1 MLDNNQV
8 VLEQEILCSMFRNN
22 ELIIKARDS
31 IKPEMFLY
39 DKHMKIYL
47 GILDMVNNKM
57 EVDLV
62 TFIQY
67 HSAEIRNMDGA
78 SYISDIYTCNGSDSG
93 FNTKL
98 ELLIKNYKKHL
109 YVEMMNK
116 LNGDMALED
125 IEGEL
130 ESVKVKVHK
139 CEIKKGVRYCNSV

>member
-78 SYISDIYTCNGSDSG
+78 SYISDIYTCNGSDS
-93 FNTKL
+93 
-98 ELLIKNYKKHL
+98 
-109 YVEMMNK
+109 
-116 LNGDMALED
+116 
-125 IEGEL
+125 EGESL
-130 ESVKVKVHK
+130 
-139 CEIKKGVRYCNSV
+139 CWIIIK